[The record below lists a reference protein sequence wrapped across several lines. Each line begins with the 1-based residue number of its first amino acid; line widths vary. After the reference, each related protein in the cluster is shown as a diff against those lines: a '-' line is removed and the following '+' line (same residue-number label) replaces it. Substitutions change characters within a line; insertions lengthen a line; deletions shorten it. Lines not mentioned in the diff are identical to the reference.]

1 MCRQKHT
8 VKFINQADTCQH
20 AAYIAENRN
29 LFGGQELPIDTEGY
43 CLFHSSNDTWK
54 LKKKFGLRMQ
64 QLLTA
69 LSDDPEQKNIDF
81 RDFRF
86 VSQNGGKTTLS
97 ALTTT
102 KPLNLCSTHFQGDLE
117 IKSCHF
123 SGELYMDKATF
134 EGVFSLEECIF
145 TTTFTAIQGTA
156 FNGNVYFR
164 DVIFH
169 DVFDWNGAQVSGQ
182 FSIADVR
189 FEGYTVWDNMVNKS
203 KDYVHSYFS
212 FTTEDY
218 MSFKNTEFHVNVQ
231 FENCIFNGDVH
242 FIGTVFKQ
250 PLYVT
255 NPKIRANVFFKG
267 TSKEAMLFENEVNMQ
282 IRDSDFEG
290 IGQMVFEYANLINL
304 DKNAKGQL
312 SELKVNR
319 HVILGEGTLV
329 FRTNFR
335 TRLPFSELS
344 EIFIRDIFETIQVYF
359 KRNIGKH
366 FEFILTKDVEGYWLN
381 ILTDDYFNSK
391 DFLNDQHQVTEK
403 LIKGEINNQFDEI
416 NQYLHDKLHFI
427 VSSAIRKSMGGS
439 SGTDKLKQ
447 ALLEI
452 IGEDKLKIIM
462 NANNLEY
469 VTAETLRIGTVKSSK
484 FYINRL
490 DSLEN
495 DPTFELSNVQ
505 FNLLKE
511 QLSGIKD
518 TERWEKLEKL
528 LISIDE
534 GFDAKNSLSSF
545 LSDSGVSIVNGI
557 TSKFLFIIISR
568 LMGI

>member
-20 AAYIAENRN
+20 AAYIAENRK
-29 LFGGQELPIDTEGY
+29 LFDGNELPIDEEGF
-43 CLFHSSNDTWK
+43 CLFHSSNNAWK

-69 LSDDPEQKNIDF
+69 LSNDSEQKNIDF

-86 VSQNGGKTTLS
+86 VSQNGEKTALS

-102 KPLNLCSTHFQGDLE
+102 KPLNLCGAHFQGDLE

-123 SGELYMDKATF
+123 SGELYMDKATV

-145 TTTFTAIQGTA
+145 TTSFTAIQGTA
-156 FNGNVYFR
+156 FNGNIYFR
-164 DVIFH
+164 DVVFH
-169 DVFDWNGAQVSGQ
+169 DLFDWNGAQVSGQ

-189 FEGYTVWDNMVNKS
+189 FEGYTVWENMVNKS

-218 MSFKNTEFHVNVQ
+218 MSFKNTEFHGNVQ

-242 FIGTVFKQ
+242 FTDTLFKQ
-250 PLYVT
+250 PLYIT
-255 NPKIRANVFFKG
+255 NPKIAANIFFKG
-267 TSKEAMLFENEVNMQ
+267 TSEDSMLFESEVNMQ
-282 IRDSDFEG
+282 IRASDFEG
-290 IGQMVFEYANLINL
+290 TGQMIFEYANLINL
-304 DKNAKGQL
+304 DKDTKAKL
-312 SELKVNR
+312 AELKLNR
-319 HVILGEGTLV
+319 HVVLGEGTPV

-344 EIFIRDIFETIQVYF
+344 EVFIRDIFQTIQQYF
-359 KRNIGKH
+359 KRNLGKH
-366 FEFILTKDVEGYWLN
+366 FEFIFTKESDHYWVN
-381 ILTDDYFNSK
+381 ILTDDYLNSEDFVFEK
-391 DFLNDQHQVTEK
+391 DLAIEK
-403 LIKGEINNQFDEI
+403 LAIGIFDDLSDKV
-416 NQYLHDKLHFI
+416 NQYLHEKLNF
-427 VSSAIRKSMGGS
+427 VVNTAIRKSKN
-439 SGTDKLKQ
+439 DDAEANKLKQ

-452 IGEDKLKIIM
+452 IGEGKLKIIL
-462 NANNLEY
+462 NANNLKS

-484 FYINRL
+484 FYINQL
-490 DSLEN
+490 ENFEN
-495 DPTFELSNVQ
+495 DPMFELSSVQ

-511 QLSGIKD
+511 QLSGIQE

-557 TSKFLFIIISR
+557 TSKFLFQKGTQFYR
-568 LMGI
+568 